1 LVEVSGEGKVRN
13 KLRLLTPCKHPNKE
27 TARNMIVAYTS
38 GVCSPAEEGD
48 FESHCLSCGECF
60 TTLVIILRLLR
71 FPVGEE
77 EDKTLSTLYTIGR
90 EAARVAR
97 QELGMEASTS
107 APPGMEILP
116 LESSFPQSPPG
127 PTHPAGT
134 DGVVISGPT
143 PQFT

>member
-1 LVEVSGEGKVRN
+1 
-13 KLRLLTPCKHPNKE
+13 LRLLTLCKHPNKE
-27 TARNMIVAYTS
+27 TARNIIVAYTS

-48 FESHCLSCGECF
+48 FESHCLSCGECL
-60 TTLVIILRLLR
+60 TTLVIILRLLH

-77 EDKTLSTLYTIGR
+77 EGKTLALLYTIGR

-107 APPGMEILP
+107 APLGMEILP
-116 LESSFPQSPPG
+116 LESSFPPSPPG
-127 PTHPAGT
+127 SARPAGT
-134 DGVVISGPT
+134 DGVVITGPT